1 MLFRSRLHRQEDV
14 SGLKRNLQEAKEL
27 VDSYFNKT
35 ADLVDNME
43 ISVKGI
49 IRQQVKK
56 KKPQLVVEP
65 EPECSSEIDYLY

>member
-1 MLFRSRLHRQEDV
+1 M
-14 SGLKRNLQEAKEL
+14 
-27 VDSYFNKT
+27 DSYFNKT